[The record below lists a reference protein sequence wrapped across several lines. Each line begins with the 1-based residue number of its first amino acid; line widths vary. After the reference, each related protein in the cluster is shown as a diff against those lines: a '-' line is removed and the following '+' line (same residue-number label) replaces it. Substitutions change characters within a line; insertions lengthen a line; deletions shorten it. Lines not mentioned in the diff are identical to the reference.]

1 VSLEQDTA
9 DVRDA
14 VTRQPGCTD
23 KECSVCSANKRR
35 CEAAERVI
43 AAAERAE
50 DANRRMLRAVA
61 ILNDGF
67 KAPEVM
73 RELAIEVLTPELG
86 GST

>member
-1 VSLEQDTA
+1 VSLEQDIA

-14 VTRQPGCTD
+14 VTRQPGCPD
-23 KECSVCSANKRR
+23 KSCLVCSANRRR

-43 AAAERAE
+43 VEAQRAE
-50 DANRRMLRAVA
+50 DANGRILRAVA

-73 RELAIEVLTPELG
+73 RQLAIEALTPELG